1 MHNHL
6 FSPKMF
12 RAIVGDKQVYD
23 MGLMIMAYCDLLL
36 HNNLSLLE
44 ILGWLIDVNL
54 AIVYLM
60 TNFFFKENSPNY
72 CNFYV

>member
-1 MHNHL
+1 ML
-6 FSPKMF
+6 
-12 RAIVGDKQVYD
+12 RAEEDINRSMIWQ
-23 MGLMIMAYCDLLL
+23 LMIMAYCDLLL

-60 TNFFFKENSPNY
+60 INFFLKRI
-72 CNFYV
+72 VKIIAM

>member
-1 MHNHL
+1 
-6 FSPKMF
+6 
-12 RAIVGDKQVYD
+12 
-23 MGLMIMAYCDLLL
+23 MIMAYCDLLL

-60 TNFFFKENSPNY
+60 TNFSLKRIVKIIAIFMFDN
-72 CNFYV
+72 

>member
-1 MHNHL
+1 
-6 FSPKMF
+6 
-12 RAIVGDKQVYD
+12 
-23 MGLMIMAYCDLLL
+23 MAYCDLLL
-36 HNNLSLLE
+36 RSNLSLLE

-60 TNFFFKENSPNY
+60 TNFLFIENSQNY

>member
-1 MHNHL
+1 
-6 FSPKMF
+6 
-12 RAIVGDKQVYD
+12 
-23 MGLMIMAYCDLLL
+23 MIMAYCDLLL

-60 TNFFFKENSPNY
+60 TNFFFKENSQNY
-72 CNFYV
+72 CNFYVWQLNIQIF

>member
-1 MHNHL
+1 
-6 FSPKMF
+6 
-12 RAIVGDKQVYD
+12 
-23 MGLMIMAYCDLLL
+23 MIMAYCDLLL

-60 TNFFFKENSPNY
+60 TNFFFKKNCKFSAIFMFDN
-72 CNFYV
+72 

>member
-1 MHNHL
+1 MVADDYGI
-6 FSPKMF
+6 F
-12 RAIVGDKQVYD
+12 
-23 MGLMIMAYCDLLL
+23 DLLL
-36 HNNLSLLE
+36 HNNSSLLE

-60 TNFFFKENSPNY
+60 TNFFFKKNSQNY

>member
-1 MHNHL
+1 
-6 FSPKMF
+6 MF
-12 RAIVGDKQVYD
+12 RVEVGDKQVHD
-23 MGLMIMAYCDLLL
+23 MVADDMAYCDLLL

-44 ILGWLIDVNL
+44 IIGWLIDVNP

-60 TNFFFKENSPNY
+60 TNFFFKKNSQNY